1 MRSAVSRRAA
11 FHGFRL
17 QQTGQAGAG
26 PWQARGLFPS
36 ISVRWGDRGRGWGT
50 NGCWT
55 RLWIVSTTKAFFKQ
69 QSGALY
75 IWMRSP
81 QKDLLSGGK
90 TAWVIVHDFRL
101 PSWNVRHVK
110 DGCGRPIVF
119 SVGKR
124 KELLGGGEADC
135 LAIQGR
141 QETEMLFPKTF
152 PCWFPFCF
160 YLTEAPPPTGSL
172 PGYTSP
178 VFSLFTRLVIL
189 LVGHRTVGMDSR
201 TDSTTS

>member
-1 MRSAVSRRAA
+1 MSRRAG
-11 FHGFRL
+11 FHGFHL
-17 QQTGQAGAG
+17 QRTGQAGAG
-26 PWQARGLFPS
+26 PRQARGLFPS

-55 RLWIVSTTKAFFKQ
+55 RLWIVPTTKAFLKQ

-75 IWMRSP
+75 IWTRSP

-90 TAWVIVHDFRL
+90 SAWVIVHDFSL
-101 PSWNVRHVK
+101 PSWNVRRVK
-110 DGCGRPIVF
+110 DDCGRSIVF

-124 KELLGGGEADC
+124 EEGTPGRWGGRLSTNSREARNWNA
-135 LAIQGR
+135 L
-141 QETEMLFPKTF
+141 PPPNF

-160 YLTEAPPPTGSL
+160 YLTEVPPPTGSL

-178 VFSLFTRLVIL
+178 VFSLFTRLVVL
-189 LVGHRTVGMDSR
+189 LVGHRIVGMGSR
-201 TDSTTS
+201 TDSTTT